1 MIILPY
7 DSSVQNP
14 LPESLIPIDICIV
27 QDHDIQ
33 PIATLYVLSKSQ
45 DQKMAKFFK
54 KNYRES
60 YLVCYR
66 NYLKKELDFN
76 KIKRYL
82 RACGCDSS
90 TWEDKP
96 FLSLR
101 RGQKIT
107 PAVIEILTMAED
119 ICHYDVIKS

>member
-14 LPESLIPIDICIV
+14 LPEALIPIDICIV

-54 KNYRES
+54 RNYSES

-66 NYLKKELDFN
+66 NYLKKELDFD

-82 RACGCDSS
+82 RACGYDSS

-96 FLSLR
+96 FLSFR

-107 PAVIEILTMAED
+107 PAVIEIVTTAED
-119 ICHYDVIKS
+119 ICHYTVIKN

>member
-1 MIILPY
+1 MIILPFD
-7 DSSVQNP
+7 DSIKNP

-45 DQKMAKFFK
+45 DQKVAKFFK
-54 KNYRES
+54 RNYEES
-60 YLVCYR
+60 YLICYR
-66 NYLKKELDFN
+66 NYLKKELDFG

-82 RACGCDSS
+82 RLCGYDSS

-101 RGQKIT
+101 HGQKIT
-107 PAVIEILTMAED
+107 PSVIEIITTAED
-119 ICHYDVIKS
+119 ICRYTIVKN

>member
-1 MIILPY
+1 MIILPFD
-7 DSSVQNP
+7 DSIENP

-45 DQKMAKFFK
+45 DQKVAKFFK
-54 KNYRES
+54 RNYAES
-60 YLVCYR
+60 YLICYR
-66 NYLKKELDFN
+66 NYLKKELDFD

-82 RACGCDSS
+82 RLCGYDSS

-101 RGQKIT
+101 KGQKIT
-107 PAVIEILTMAED
+107 PSVIEIITTAED
-119 ICHYDVIKS
+119 ICHYTIVKN